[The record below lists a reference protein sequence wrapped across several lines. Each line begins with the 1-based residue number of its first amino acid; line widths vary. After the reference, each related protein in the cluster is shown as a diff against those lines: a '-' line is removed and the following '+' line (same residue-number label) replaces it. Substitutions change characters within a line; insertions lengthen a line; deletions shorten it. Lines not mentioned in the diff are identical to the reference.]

1 MHGLMG
7 DRFLKRFVGGILH
20 RRAEEKRSG
29 WVLTSDSPPVR
40 KNDAEPI
47 EKPGQSPSEGEPL
60 QSTNQTEE
68 IHSSRTIR

>member
-29 WVLTSDSPPVR
+29 RVLTSDSPPVR
-40 KNDAEPI
+40 KNDAEPV
-47 EKPGQSPSEGEPL
+47 EKPSRLPSEGEAP
-60 QSTNQTEE
+60 QPTDQTEE